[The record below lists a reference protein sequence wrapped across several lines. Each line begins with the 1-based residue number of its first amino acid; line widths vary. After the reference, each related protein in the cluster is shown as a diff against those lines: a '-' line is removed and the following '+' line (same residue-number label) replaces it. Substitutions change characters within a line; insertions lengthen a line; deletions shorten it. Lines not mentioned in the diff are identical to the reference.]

1 MRVYCNA
8 VKSQLRSDPRV
19 RLEVGGQG
27 EFRLDFTRGSP
38 DMTWTDDFLNP
49 FSERLTFWGPSVD
62 TVERVEYD
70 VMTEDELYGYV
81 ERDIFHILQK
91 KSPSDHRKAL
101 VFANDSVEIWSRTKV
116 HDYDQAVTCMDFYN
130 VYVKKP
136 VFQVLQMTGEA
147 VEVEFSTFS
156 AKIDPNRGRFIENL
170 QGGWNEVQVLT
181 LERKRYSKL

>member
-27 EFRLDFTRGSP
+27 EFRLAFARGSP
-38 DMTWTDDFLNP
+38 DMTWGDDFLNP
-49 FSERLTFWGPSVD
+49 FSEQITFSGSTAG

-70 VMTEDELYGYV
+70 VMTEDELYGYL
-81 ERDIFHILQK
+81 ERDVFHILQK

-101 VFANDSVEIWSRTKV
+101 VFGNESVEIWSRTKV
-116 HDYDQAVTCMDFYN
+116 HDYDQAVTCMDFWN

-136 VFQVLQMTGEA
+136 VFKVLKMTEEVA
-147 VEVEFSTFS
+147 EVEFSTFS
-156 AKIDPNRGRFIENL
+156 AKINPNRARFIENL